1 METPKTV
8 AHAEYVADCT
18 CITQKQWDN
27 YMQGT
32 TKASG
37 KRIRNIIKEHLPE
50 LYASLCLAFPNPFES
65 RSVKKKGLLV
75 YVHSGIEY
83 FIAYR

>member
-8 AHAEYVADCT
+8 AYAEYIADCT
-18 CITQKQWDN
+18 CITQNQWNN
-27 YMQGT
+27 YMQDT
-32 TKASG
+32 TKADG

-50 LYASLCLAFPNPFES
+50 LYASLCLAFPNPFEN